1 MVLYLLIQANI
12 SNFGALPMHGKKPSI
27 TLRTANIADL
37 EGINRVIAS
46 AVMSWQLAERVKRLS
61 LSSHQYS
68 EIDFRHLQFV
78 VAQIDNIHPA
88 QIVGVAAW
96 EDADALNTP
105 QGKRALLLHGLYV
118 DAQYHHQG
126 IGQALFDHAQR
137 AAIAQH
143 YDGLLVKAQ
152 ADASGFFIARG
163 MQPLPQE
170 NDRQY
175 GNRFWKPLPAGD

>member
-1 MVLYLLIQANI
+1 MTTTQIQ
-12 SNFGALPMHGKKPSI
+12 
-27 TLRTANIADL
+27 LRTARLADL
-37 EGINRVIAS
+37 ENINKVITS

-61 LSSHQYS
+61 LSSHLYS

-78 VAQIDNIHPA
+78 LAETTSAEP

-118 DAQYHHQG
+118 DAQYHRQG
-126 IGQALFDHAQR
+126 IGQTLFDSAQQ

-152 ADASGFFIARG
+152 ADARGFFIAQG

-175 GNRFWKPLPAGD
+175 SNRFWKPLPADQAD

>member
-1 MVLYLLIQANI
+1 
-12 SNFGALPMHGKKPSI
+12 MHEQNQSI
-27 TLRTANIADL
+27 TLRTANLTDL
-37 EGINRVIAS
+37 DAINRVIAS

-78 VAQIDNIHPA
+78 LAQTANTPQT

-96 EDADALNTP
+96 QAADALNTP
-105 QGKRALLLHGLYV
+105 QNKRALLLHGIYV
-118 DAQYHHQG
+118 DAQHHRQG
-126 IGQALFDHAQR
+126 IGQALFARAQQ
-137 AAIAQH
+137 AAIEQP

-152 ADASGFFIARG
+152 TDASGFFIAQG
-163 MQPLPQE
+163 MQPLPQQ

-175 GNRFWKPLPAGD
+175 SNRFWKPLAVGQ

>member
-1 MVLYLLIQANI
+1 
-12 SNFGALPMHGKKPSI
+12 MHGKKPSI

-61 LSSHQYS
+61 LSSHQYT
-68 EIDFRHLQFV
+68 ELDFKHLQFV
-78 VAQIDNIHPA
+78 VAQIDKTPDA
-88 QIVGVAAW
+88 RIVGVAAW
-96 EDADALNTP
+96 EEADVLNTP
-105 QGKRALLLHGLYV
+105 QDKRALLLHGLYV

-126 IGQALFDHAQR
+126 IGQALFERAQQ
-137 AAIAQH
+137 AAIEQH

-152 ADASGFFIARG
+152 ADANGFFIAQG
-163 MQPLPQE
+163 MQPMPQE

-175 GNRFWKPLPAGD
+175 GNRFWKPLPAGQ